1 MQHLPQG
8 FGSLFVEGGL
18 GPFGTRRFGHKSI
31 QATLVGI
38 VDGVAHR
45 LLAASE
51 VPGYL
56 RNLSSPLEGA
66 KSIWERR
73 KVKASLERR
82 EASSRSRS
90 SFESLR
96 TKMGGFMAL
105 TVTHNPKSA
114 LDVH

>member
-1 MQHLPQG
+1 
-8 FGSLFVEGGL
+8 
-18 GPFGTRRFGHKSI
+18 
-31 QATLVGI
+31 
-38 VDGVAHR
+38 VDGVGHR

-73 KVKASLERR
+73 KVEASLERG
-82 EASSRSRS
+82 EASSLSA
-90 SFESLR
+90 FFLR
-96 TKMGGFMAL
+96 KLADTKMGGFMAL

-114 LDVH
+114 PDVHY